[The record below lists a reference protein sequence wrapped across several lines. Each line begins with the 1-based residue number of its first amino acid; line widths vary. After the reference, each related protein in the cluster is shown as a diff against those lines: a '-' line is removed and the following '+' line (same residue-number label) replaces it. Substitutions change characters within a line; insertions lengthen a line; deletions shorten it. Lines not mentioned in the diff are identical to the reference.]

1 MFRKAVTV
9 LKGDSA
15 SGTVIFE
22 QSVPFGP
29 VTVTGDLKG
38 LDASALRGFHIQY
51 VVLSMSIHI
60 AHFRDIILAGS
71 VSGDLSEGCASA
83 GSHFNPFN
91 KNHGAPDDDER
102 HVGDLG
108 NIKSDDNGNAKFT
121 LKDKHISLNG
131 PLSIVG

>member
-1 MFRKAVTV
+1 VT
-9 LKGDSA
+9 S
-15 SGTVIFE
+15 
-22 QSVPFGP
+22 
-29 VTVTGDLKG
+29 
-38 LDASALRGFHIQY
+38 Y
-51 VVLSMSIHI
+51 
-60 AHFRDIILAGS
+60 LAGS

-108 NIKSDDNGNAKFT
+108 NIKSDDKGNAKFT

>member
-51 VVLSMSIHI
+51 VVLPMSIYI
-60 AHFRDIILAGS
+60 VHFRDIIFGW
-71 VSGDLSEGCASA
+71 
-83 GSHFNPFN
+83 
-91 KNHGAPDDDER
+91 
-102 HVGDLG
+102 
-108 NIKSDDNGNAKFT
+108 
-121 LKDKHISLNG
+121 
-131 PLSIVG
+131 